1 MTEIRKATHIGTL
14 QIGELSILC
23 AVLEDGTRVLS
34 ARGVT
39 KALGGKRGGS
49 HWVRKRG
56 MSGGAELPVFISA
69 NNLKPFIDNDLAV
82 ALTEPIQHTLPRGGP
97 PAYGVE
103 AGLLPQIC
111 DVWLKAKEAEE
122 LSPAQE
128 LIAAKAGI
136 LMRGLAHVGIIA
148 LVDEATG
155 YQYER
160 ARRALEEI
168 LDAFIAKE
176 LREWAKT
183 FPDEFYS
190 QMFRLRG
197 WSYIPWS
204 VKRPSAVG
212 KYTNDLVYNR
222 LAPGVLNE
230 LKMLNPTDE
239 RGRRKVHYHQWLT
252 EDVGHARLREH
263 LAAVIALMK
272 ASSTWDQFRRAI
284 NRALPSYGS
293 TMELPL
299 DEPEEQQHATS

>member
-1 MTEIRKATHIGTL
+1 MTKIRKATHIGNL
-14 QIGELSILC
+14 QIGELSIPC

-103 AGLLPQIC
+103 ASLLPQIC
-111 DVWLKAKEAEE
+111 DVWLKAQEAKT
-122 LSPAQE
+122 LTPTQE
-128 LIAAKAGI
+128 LIAATAGI

-155 YQYER
+155 YQHER
-160 ARRALEEI
+160 ARKALEEI

-176 LREWAKT
+176 LRKWAKT

-204 VKRPSAVG
+204 VRRPSAVG
-212 KYTNDLVYNR
+212 KYTNDLVYER
-222 LAPGVLNE
+222 LAPGVLEE
-230 LKMLNPTDE
+230 LRRLNPTGE
-239 RGRRKVHYHQWLT
+239 RGRRKVRHHQWLT
-252 EDVGHARLREH
+252 EDVGHSRLREH

-272 ASSTWDQFRRAI
+272 ASATWDSFRRAI
-284 NRALPSYGS
+284 NRALPKYG
-293 TMELPL
+293 TTLEMPFD
-299 DEPEEQQHATS
+299 DEDTGKTA